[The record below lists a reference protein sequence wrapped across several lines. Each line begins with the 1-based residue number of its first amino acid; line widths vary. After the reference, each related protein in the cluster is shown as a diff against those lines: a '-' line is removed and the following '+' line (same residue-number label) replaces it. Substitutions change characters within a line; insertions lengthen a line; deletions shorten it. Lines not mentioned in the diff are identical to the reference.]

1 MSNDTNYISKAIT
14 TQIRAT
20 SRASVKVRDNF
31 YTVEYSEERT
41 IPDIEGVNLEEEKRI
56 LWDDVNGEVDA
67 QIEDIIKSFAKQK

>member
-1 MSNDTNYISKAIT
+1 MNNDTNYESKAIT

-20 SRASVKVRDNF
+20 SRASVKVRDNY

-41 IPDIEGVNLEEEKRI
+41 IPDVEGVNLEEEKRI